1 MTRHNFRSKL
11 EEVEEAIDSCSFLS
25 IDGEFTGG
33 TKNNFFHFIALSRK
47 GFRCVNILTQ
57 RLVKKLPSFWPIQI
71 GKKEVFYFEKNDS

>member
-33 TKNNFFHFIALSRK
+33 TKTNFSFQKPGTGMQYGESRK
-47 GFRCVNILTQ
+47 FIPDPGNFSQKN
-57 RLVKKLPSFWPIQI
+57 
-71 GKKEVFYFEKNDS
+71 FYSVL